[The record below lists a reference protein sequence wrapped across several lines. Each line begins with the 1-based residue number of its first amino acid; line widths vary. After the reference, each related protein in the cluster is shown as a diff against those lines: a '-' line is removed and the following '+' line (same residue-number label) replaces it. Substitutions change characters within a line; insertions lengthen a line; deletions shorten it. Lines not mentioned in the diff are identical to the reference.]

1 MTLSAFAPVTFA
13 EIVSV
18 VTATE
23 PLYESVTVWLDEVTV
38 VGEIVNAPV
47 VSVFVKVIGDA

>member
-1 MTLSAFAPVTFA
+1 MTFA